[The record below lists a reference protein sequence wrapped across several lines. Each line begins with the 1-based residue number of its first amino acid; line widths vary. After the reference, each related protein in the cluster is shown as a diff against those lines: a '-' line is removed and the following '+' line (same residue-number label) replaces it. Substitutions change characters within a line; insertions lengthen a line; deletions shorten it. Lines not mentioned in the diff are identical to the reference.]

1 VDKKGVESMNKN
13 LNPVWDL
20 QKIFGGGSGSQ
31 AFADFLAG
39 LEALIGEFSGKV
51 EEADVPGE
59 EAGASG
65 AEGTARVA
73 EIVGLIDVMQQ
84 IALKLREADS
94 FVACLQAENQDD
106 KLAVRLGAQIKSLS
120 AAYSSGLTRLDDL
133 LARLP
138 EPQWAK
144 LLASTGMAQIAFPLG
159 ERRELAKDKM
169 PPQLEA
175 LAGDL
180 AVDGYHAWSDLYNL
194 AVSRVR
200 IPFEQ
205 DGATVSLSAGQAA
218 NKLHSPDREVRQRLF
233 GQWET
238 AWADQADFCA
248 DALNRIAGFRLQLYR
263 HRGWDSVLKEPL
275 AINRMS
281 TQTLEAMWSAID
293 SCKEPFIAYLQ
304 RKAKL
309 LGLER
314 LDWADVEAPLG
325 KADKQYAYSEGAQLI
340 VDQFRRFSPAMADFA
355 EMALENRWIEAED
368 RPGKRPGGFCTSF
381 PLSEETRIFMTY
393 AGTASNVSTLA
404 HELGHAY
411 HQHVMNDLPA
421 LAQDYAMNVA
431 ETASTLA
438 EMIVA
443 DATLKSAT
451 TEEERL
457 ALLED
462 KLQRSVA
469 FYMNI
474 RARFLF
480 ETSFYDER
488 RRGIVS
494 VERLNELMQSAQE
507 TAFGDSLSG
516 YHPYFWASK
525 LHFYITE
532 VPFYNFPYTFGYL
545 FSAGIYALAESE
557 GAGSKFADRYVAL
570 LRDTGSMTVEQ
581 LAMKHLGV
589 DLTSEAFWRQA
600 MDPSLRDLQQFMALT
615 EG

>member
-1 VDKKGVESMNKN
+1 
-13 LNPVWDL
+13 
-20 QKIFGGGSGSQ
+20 
-31 AFADFLAG
+31 
-39 LEALIGEFSGKV
+39 
-51 EEADVPGE
+51 
-59 EAGASG
+59 
-65 AEGTARVA
+65 
-73 EIVGLIDVMQQ
+73 
-84 IALKLREADS
+84 
-94 FVACLQAENQDD
+94 
-106 KLAVRLGAQIKSLS
+106 
-120 AAYSSGLTRLDDL
+120 
-133 LARLP
+133 
-138 EPQWAK
+138 
-144 LLASTGMAQIAFPLG
+144 MAQVEFPLG
-159 ERRELAKDKM
+159 ERRELAKDRM
-169 PPQLEA
+169 SPQLEA

-194 AVSRVR
+194 AVSRIR

-205 DGATVSLSAGQAA
+205 DGATATLSAGQAA

-233 GQWET
+233 GQWEA

-281 TQTLEAMWSAID
+281 PKTLAAMWNAID
-293 SCKEPFIAYLQ
+293 SCKPQFIAYLQ

-340 VDQFRRFSPAMADFA
+340 VDQFHRFSSPMADFA
-355 EMALENRWIEAED
+355 EMALENRRIEAED

-411 HQHVMNDLPA
+411 HQHVMNDMPA
-421 LAQDYAMNVA
+421 LAQEYAMNVA

-474 RARFLF
+474 RARFIF
-480 ETSFYDER
+480 ETSFYEER
-488 RRGIVS
+488 RRGLVS
-494 VERLNELMQSAQE
+494 VERLNELMQQAQE
-507 TAFGDSLSG
+507 TAFGGALSV

-545 FSAGIYALAESE
+545 FSAGIYTLAESE
-557 GAGSKFADRYVAL
+557 GGGNKFADRYVAL

-600 MDPSLRDLQQFMALT
+600 MEPSLRDLQQFMSLT

>member
-1 VDKKGVESMNKN
+1 MQHNSIKWKKGVESMNKN

-20 QKIFGGGSGSQ
+20 QKIFAGGSSSQ

-39 LEALIGEFSGKV
+39 LEAQIGEFSGKV
-51 EEADVPGE
+51 EAADKAKVDG
-59 EAGASG
+59 
-65 AEGTARVA
+65 VA
-73 EIVGLIDVMQQ
+73 ELIDAMQL

-106 KLAVRLGAQIKSLS
+106 KQAVRLGAQIKSLS

-138 EPQWAK
+138 ERQWAE
-144 LLASTGMAQIAFPLG
+144 LLAAPGMGQIAFPLG

-194 AVSRVR
+194 AVRRVR

-205 DGATVSLSAGQAA
+205 DGAKVSLSAGQAA

-233 GQWET
+233 GQWEA

-281 TQTLEAMWSAID
+281 QQTLEAMWSAID

-314 LDWADVEAPLG
+314 LDWSDVEAPLG
-325 KADKQYAYSEGAQLI
+325 KVDKQYAYSEGAQLI
-340 VDQFRRFSPAMADFA
+340 VDQFHRFSPAMADFA

-494 VERLNELMQSAQE
+494 VERLNELMQQAQE
-507 TAFGDSLSG
+507 KAFGGALSG

-557 GAGSKFADRYVAL
+557 GSGSKFADRYVAL

-581 LAMKHLGV
+581 LAKKHLGV

-600 MDPSLRDLQQFMALT
+600 MEPSLRDLQQFMFLT